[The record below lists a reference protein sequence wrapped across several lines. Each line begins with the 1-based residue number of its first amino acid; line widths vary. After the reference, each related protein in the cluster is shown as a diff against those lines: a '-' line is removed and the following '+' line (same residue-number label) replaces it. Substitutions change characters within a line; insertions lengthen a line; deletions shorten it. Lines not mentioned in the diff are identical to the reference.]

1 MAVGNGSSLEYWI
14 KLISVKVGSWKG
26 EGCWAALKPK
36 VDLSRL
42 AKYANEMVINA
53 NNIKFQ
59 FDLLPRLNA
68 IGNPSS
74 RNNTVFLYITI
85 TIVVKEAEM
94 LKSILQMCSNQL
106 NLYFYNWAVHVLNI

>member
-68 IGNPSS
+68 MDGLPIFYEQHS
-74 RNNTVFLYITI
+74 VFLHHHYD
-85 TIVVKEAEM
+85 
-94 LKSILQMCSNQL
+94 CS
-106 NLYFYNWAVHVLNI
+106 

>member
-53 NNIKFQ
+53 NNIYFQ

-74 RNNTVFLYITI
+74 TNNTVFLYITI
-85 TIVVKEAEM
+85 TIVVKEAKM
-94 LKSILQMCSNQL
+94 L
-106 NLYFYNWAVHVLNI
+106 NLCYKCALISWIYTFITEQYTY